1 MKYLFKKYKSVIKF
15 ILTFLIVYS
24 VLSLGYKFYLDG
36 SQDSKYYPDYITN
49 LTARQSQLIIDSV
62 GYTANIEPHEA
73 EPSMKLFVNSLMHW
87 R

>member
-36 SQDSKYYPDYITN
+36 SQDSKYYPDYLTH
-49 LTARQSQLIIDSV
+49 LTAKQSQLIINSV
-62 GYTANIEPHEA
+62 GYAADIQPHDA
-73 EPSMKLFVNSLMHW
+73 EPSMKLIVNIFKN
-87 R
+87 